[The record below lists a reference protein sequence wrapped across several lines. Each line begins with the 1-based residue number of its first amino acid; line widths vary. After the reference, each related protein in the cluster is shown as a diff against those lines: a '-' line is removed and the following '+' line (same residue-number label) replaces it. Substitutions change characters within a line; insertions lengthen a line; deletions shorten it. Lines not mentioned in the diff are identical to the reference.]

1 MSDILHIR
9 GELWN
14 PSCINWTLAQP
25 AREIAGAVQIAAE
38 FTVQRADGTVLH
50 GQADDYLVTCADGT
64 LVPVPQNI
72 CLILIRPVITALES
86 DAKEQSNDGH

>member
-14 PSCINWTLAQP
+14 PSCINWTPAQP
-25 AREIAGAVQIAAE
+25 AREIVGAVQITAD
-38 FTVQRADGTVLH
+38 FTVQRADGTVLQ
-50 GQADDYLVTCADGT
+50 GRADDYLVTCADGT

-72 CLILIRPVITALES
+72 CLTLIQPVITALES
-86 DAKEQSNDGH
+86 TEKEQPNGH